1 MLNGPLFRSDLENAL
16 MTTPS
21 RLLDFFSLEA
31 SEYLARLEAMANRQ
45 GLESS
50 EAAQF
55 AAAARGLRG
64 SATMAKAG
72 ELARLAG
79 SVERIA
85 SGVVQGVTSWDPEIQ
100 RAVVGAVE
108 DLKLLVRSV
117 RSWGPEQDARVDDAV
132 RRLARYGPSREERK
146 EDVILP
152 ISQLFYNDD
161 GQDIVY
167 VAPNARTHYEQQL
180 REQGGG
186 IGSGT
191 LSPEIKRVPT
201 PSRQAPAGPIAG
213 SAPRAQTPVRGQT
226 PPRGQ
231 ELKDV
236 LNSSLATMRS
246 LESRHSGPQPAGE
259 LVPIQQLLYRG
270 QRAIE
275 RAAEI
280 RRALKKSGTPP
291 TRALVDELV
300 DLVELASEE

>member
-1 MLNGPLFRSDLENAL
+1 
-16 MTTPS
+16 MTTPG

-31 SEYLARLEAMANRQ
+31 SEYLARLEAMATKQ
-45 GLESS
+45 GLQSS

-72 ELARLAG
+72 ELARLAA

-85 SGVVQGVTSWDPEIQ
+85 SGVVQGVTSWEPEVQ

-117 RSWGPEQDARVDDAV
+117 RSWGTEQSARVEESV
-132 RRLARYGPSREERK
+132 QRLARYGPAREERK
-146 EDVILP
+146 EEVILP
-152 ISQLFYNDD
+152 VSQLFYNDD
-161 GQDIVY
+161 GQHIVY

-180 REQGGG
+180 REQGGA
-186 IGSGT
+186 IGVGT
-191 LSPEIKRVPT
+191 LSPDIKRAPT
-201 PSRQAPAGPIAG
+201 PSREVPPAPPAAA
-213 SAPRAQTPVRGQT
+213 APRGQTPPRGTT

-246 LESRHSGPQPAGE
+246 LESRNSGPQPSAE

-300 DLVELASEE
+300 DLVELASAE

>member
-1 MLNGPLFRSDLENAL
+1 
-16 MTTPS
+16 MTTPG

-31 SEYLARLEAMANRQ
+31 TEYLARLEAMANKQ
-45 GLESS
+45 GLQSS
-50 EAAQF
+50 DAAQF

-72 ELARLAG
+72 ELARLAA

-85 SGVVQGVTSWDPEIQ
+85 SGVVQGVTSWEPEVQ

-117 RSWGPEQDARVDDAV
+117 RNWGAEQNARVEETV
-132 RRLARYGPSREERK
+132 QRLAGYGPAREERK
-146 EDVILP
+146 EDLIVP
-152 ISQLFYNDD
+152 VSQLFYNDE
-161 GQDIVY
+161 GQHVVF
-167 VAPNARTHYEQQL
+167 VAPNPRTHYEQQL
-180 REQGGG
+180 REQGGA

-201 PSRQAPAGPIAG
+201 PVRATPVPPAPAV
-213 SAPRAQTPVRGQT
+213 PRGQTPPRGTT

-246 LESRHSGPQPAGE
+246 LESRHSGPQPSAE

-300 DLVELASEE
+300 DLVELASAE

>member
-1 MLNGPLFRSDLENAL
+1 
-16 MTTPS
+16 MTTPG

-31 SEYLARLEAMANRQ
+31 SEYLARLEAMATRQ
-45 GLESS
+45 GMQSS
-50 EAAQF
+50 DATQF

-72 ELARLAG
+72 QLARLAA

-85 SGVVQGVTSWDPEIQ
+85 SGIVQGATTWEPEIQ
-100 RAVVGAVE
+100 RAVVAAVE

-117 RSWGPEQDARVDDAV
+117 RNWGAEQDARVEESV
-132 RRLARYGPSREERK
+132 RRLARFAPAREERN
-146 EDVILP
+146 EEVIVP

-161 GQDIVY
+161 GQHILY
-167 VAPNARTHYEQQL
+167 VAPNPRTHYEQQL

-186 IGSGT
+186 IGPGI
-191 LSPEIKRVPT
+191 LSPEVKRVPT
-201 PSRQAPAGPIAG
+201 PSREVAPTPLASPG
-213 SAPRAQTPVRGQT
+213 QTPRGQTPHRGQT

-246 LESRHSGPQPAGE
+246 LESRHSGPHGAAGE

-300 DLVELASEE
+300 DLVELASSE